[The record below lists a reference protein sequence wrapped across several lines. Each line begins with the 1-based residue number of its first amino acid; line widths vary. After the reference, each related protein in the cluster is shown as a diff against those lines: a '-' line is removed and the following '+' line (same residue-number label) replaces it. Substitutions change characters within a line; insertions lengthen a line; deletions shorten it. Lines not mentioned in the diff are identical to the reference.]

1 MDSQNPLVSVC
12 IVSYNA
18 SEYIIEALESVK
30 VQTYQNIELI
40 VADDGS
46 PDNTVELCKKWFA
59 ENGDRFVRTEVVV
72 PPHNTGT
79 SANYNRA
86 VKAAKGDW
94 LKIFDGDDFLAPN
107 CVEDNISYVTEHP
120 EAMVVFSEAG
130 RFKNGKREDT
140 VKFYDTFRRSF
151 FDNDLE
157 GQLLRALHNND
168 MSSAT
173 FFIKTQ
179 LLKANLYDEKY
190 GLLEDMPKWI
200 DLLRKGNKFYFFDK
214 VTAYYRVG
222 ESVMS
227 SNSRYYNLRYLED
240 WNFYFWNEMI
250 KIMKEYNA
258 KEAYDY
264 QRKCLLLSSITV
276 GLLKNKRTRLNDF
289 LYKVIRRVVYRYMH
303 FELN

>member
-30 VQTYQNIELI
+30 AQTYQNIELI

-46 PDNTVELCKKWFA
+46 PDNTVELCEKWFA

-86 VKAAKGDW
+86 VKASKGEW
-94 LKIFDGDDFLAPN
+94 IKLFDGDDFLAPN
-107 CVEDNISYVTEHP
+107 CVEDNIAFVQEHP
-120 EAMVVFSEAG
+120 EAFVVFSEAG
-130 RFKNGKREDT
+130 RFKNGQRENT
-140 VKFYDTFRRSF
+140 VKFYDDFRRSF
-151 FDNDLE
+151 FNYNVK

-173 FFIKTQ
+173 FFIKAQ
-179 LLKANLYDEKY
+179 LLRENPYDERY
-190 GLLEDMPKWI
+190 GLLEDAPKWI
-200 DLLRKGNKFYFFDK
+200 DLLRKDYQFYFFDK

-227 SNSRYYNLRYLED
+227 SNSRYYNLRYLE
-240 WNFYFWNEMI
+240 NLHSFFWNERLRII
-250 KIMKEYNA
+250 KECDA

-264 QRKCLLLSSITV
+264 QRKSLLLTSVTV
-276 GLLKNKRTRLNDF
+276 GLLGNKRTKFHDF
-289 LYKVIRRVVYRYMH
+289 LYKVIRRIIFKHMH
-303 FELN
+303 FEL

>member
-18 SEYIIEALESVK
+18 SDYIIEALESVK
-30 VQTYQNIELI
+30 AQTYQNIELI

-46 PDNTVELCKKWFA
+46 PDNTVELCKKWLV
-59 ENGDRFVRTEVVV
+59 ENGGRFVRTEVVV

-86 VKAAKGDW
+86 VKASMGEWIK
-94 LKIFDGDDFLAPN
+94 LFDGDDFLAPN
-107 CVEDNISYVTEHP
+107 CVEDNIAFVQEHQ
-120 EAMVVFSEAG
+120 EALVVFSEAG
-130 RFKNGKREDT
+130 RFKNGQRENL
-140 VKFYDTFRRSF
+140 VKFYDDFKRSF
-151 FDNDLE
+151 FNYDVK

-173 FFIKTQ
+173 FFIKAQ
-179 LLKANLYDEKY
+179 LLKDNPYDERY
-190 GLLEDMPKWI
+190 GLLEDAPKWI
-200 DLLRKGNKFYFFDK
+200 DLLRKGYQFYFFDK

-227 SNSRYYNLRYLED
+227 SSSRYYNLRYLE
-240 WNFYFWNEMI
+240 NHHSYFWNERLSVI
-250 KIMKEYNA
+250 KECDA

-264 QRKCLLLSSITV
+264 QRKSLLLSSVIV
-276 GLLKNKRTRLNDF
+276 GLLGNKRTRFHDF
-289 LYKVIRRVVYRYMH
+289 LYKVFRRIIFKYMH
-303 FELN
+303 FEL

>member
-46 PDNTVELCKKWFA
+46 PDNTVELCENWFA

-86 VKAAKGDW
+86 VRASKGEW
-94 LKIFDGDDFLAPN
+94 IKLFDGDDFLAPN
-107 CVEDNISYVTEHP
+107 CVEDNIAFVREYP
-120 EAMVVFSEAG
+120 EALVVFSEAG
-130 RFKNGKREDT
+130 RFKDGQREDT
-140 VKFYDTFRRSF
+140 VKFYDDFRRSF
-151 FDNDLE
+151 FNYDVK
-157 GQLLRALHNND
+157 GQLHRALHNND

-173 FFIKTQ
+173 FFIKAQ
-179 LLKANLYDEKY
+179 LLKDNPYDERY
-190 GLLEDMPKWI
+190 GLLEDAPKWI
-200 DLLRKGNKFYFFDK
+200 DLLRKGYQFYFFDK

-227 SNSRYYNLRYLED
+227 SSSRYFNLRYLE
-240 WNFYFWNEMI
+240 NLHSYFWNERLHII
-250 KIMKEYNA
+250 KECDAI
-258 KEAYDY
+258 EAYDY
-264 QRKCLLLSSITV
+264 QRKSLLLTSVTV
-276 GLLKNKRTRLNDF
+276 GLLGNKRTRFHDF
-289 LYKVIRRVVYRYMH
+289 LYKVTRKIIFKYMH
-303 FELN
+303 FEL

>member
-1 MDSQNPLVSVC
+1 MQENPPLVSVC

-40 VADDGS
+40 VADDCS
-46 PDNTVELCKKWFA
+46 SDDTVALCNRWIA
-59 ENGDRFVRTEVVV
+59 ENIKRFVRVEVIV

-86 VKAAKGDW
+86 VKASRGEW
-94 LKIFDGDDFLAPN
+94 IKIFDGDDFLAPN
-107 CVEDNISYVTEHP
+107 CIEDNIAFVSENS
-120 EAMVVFSEAG
+120 EALVVFSEAG
-130 RFKNGKREDT
+130 RFKNGYRDHT
-140 VKFYDTFRRSF
+140 VRFYDNFRRSF
-151 FDNDLE
+151 FNNDVH

-173 FFIKTQ
+173 FFIKAQ
-179 LLKANLYDEKY
+179 LLKDNPYNERY

-214 VTAYYRVG
+214 ITAYYREG

-227 SNSRYYNLRYLED
+227 SSSRYYNLRYLENLHD
-240 WNFYFWNEMI
+240 YFWNECI
-250 KIMKEYNA
+250 HYIKEYGA
-258 KEAYDY
+258 KDAYDY
-264 QRKCLLLSSITV
+264 QRKCLLLTSITV
-276 GLLKNKRTRLNDF
+276 GLLGNKRTRFHDF
-289 LYKVIRRVVYRYMH
+289 LYKVIRRMIFRHMH
-303 FELN
+303 FEL